1 MLNVYT
7 TRATKIANTTR
18 AMKIAQ
24 VPPLYEAVPPRLYG
38 GTERVAAH
46 LTDALV
52 HLGHEVTLFASAEAE
67 TRATLVPVRDQ
78 AIRLD
83 PAPLKSDLAAHLAM
97 LAEVRRRAGD
107 FDVIHFHTDMLHFPM
122 FEDIA
127 ERTITTLH
135 GRLDLKDLPE
145 VYRHWTAYP
154 LVSVSDDQRKPIP
167 FANWIGTVHH
177 GTPAE
182 QYTFHL
188 RSEGYLAF
196 LGRIS
201 PEKRPDRAIEIARRC
216 GKRVKIAA
224 KVDAADRAFWSE
236 VIEPMIRAEPLVE
249 FIGEIGDADKS
260 AFLGGADALLFP
272 IDWPEPF
279 GLVMIEAMACGTP
292 VIAFG
297 CGSVPEVV
305 EPGLT
310 GFIVE
315 DVDGAIAAVSRLGE
329 LRRTEVRRRFEAR
342 FSALAMARRYLDV
355 YAAVSLPSRI
365 AARQATPG
373 GRTNRFAKLPLIEPR
388 LADNTA
394 PMRHMKA
401 ARD

>member
-1 MLNVYT
+1 M
-7 TRATKIANTTR
+7 
-18 AMKIAQ
+18 
-24 VPPLYEAVPPRLYG
+24 
-38 GTERVAAH
+38 AH
-46 LTDALV
+46 
-52 HLGHEVTLFASAEAE
+52 
-67 TRATLVPVRDQ
+67 
-78 AIRLD
+78 
-83 PAPLKSDLAAHLAM
+83 
-97 LAEVRRRAGD
+97 
-107 FDVIHFHTDMLHFPM
+107 
-122 FEDIA
+122 
-127 ERTITTLH
+127 TLH

-154 LVSVSDDQRKPIP
+154 LVSVSDEQRKPLP
-167 FANWIGTVHH
+167 CANWIGTVHH

-182 QYTFHL
+182 QYAFHL

-196 LGRIS
+196 LGRVS
-201 PEKRPDRAIEIARRC
+201 PEKRPDLAIEIARGC
-216 GKRVKIAA
+216 GKRLKMAA
-224 KVDAADRAFWSE
+224 KVDAADRRYWSE

-249 FIGEIGDADKS
+249 FIGEIGDTGKS

-292 VIAFG
+292 VIAFR

-342 FSALAMARRYLDV
+342 FSALVMARRYLDL
-355 YAAVSLPSRI
+355 YAAVSSPERASRAAGDLGTRTSRI
-365 AARQATPG
+365 EV
-373 GRTNRFAKLPLIEPR
+373 LPLIER
-388 LADNTA
+388 T
-394 PMRHMKA
+394 H
-401 ARD
+401 